1 MAVAMQTVHG
11 FSTCVLLRLCFLDF
25 KSAQQYI
32 SNDMHVMPCF
42 LGQKGKTR
50 SMLRGRSEVKLTDEH
65 NYALSKALATG
76 LQLFSDGTCSSSV
89 VKAHLTNLGV
99 CVCV

>member
-1 MAVAMQTVHG
+1 
-11 FSTCVLLRLCFLDF
+11 
-25 KSAQQYI
+25 
-32 SNDMHVMPCF
+32 
-42 LGQKGKTR
+42 
-50 SMLRGRSEVKLTDEH
+50 MLRGRSEVKLTDEH